1 MTVNQ
6 RASTTLEYFQKRP
19 LAVLNCSSQK
29 ELKMEVFGWL
39 TSNLTEMDLP
49 IIMARCAKL
58 IFYPRRH
65 KAVIVVKGLVLNYS
79 YLKMASL
86 RFIVVLIKAN
96 QLQIYQQHI
105 KVEKKQSDCNV
116 VYFKQNVPSLIH
128 SPIRHT
134 IMTTH
139 RWITLRI
146 GPGPMEKGGLVWWIT
161 FLSHQRGWI
170 FGCDVNRKKLLHAH
184 GMVSYCKQQ

>member
-1 MTVNQ
+1 M
-6 RASTTLEYFQKRP
+6 A
-19 LAVLNCSSQK
+19 
-29 ELKMEVFGWL
+29 VFGWL

-58 IFYPRRH
+58 IFYPRRL

-105 KVEKKQSDCNV
+105 KVENSKV
-116 VYFKQNVPSLIH
+116 TV
-128 SPIRHT
+128 
-134 IMTTH
+134 M
-139 RWITLRI
+139 
-146 GPGPMEKGGLVWWIT
+146 
-161 FLSHQRGWI
+161 
-170 FGCDVNRKKLLHAH
+170 
-184 GMVSYCKQQ
+184 

>member
-1 MTVNQ
+1 MDDSEPK
-6 RASTTLEYFQKRP
+6 RAASTTLEYFQKRS

-29 ELKMEVFGWL
+29 ELKMAVFGWL

-58 IFYPRRH
+58 IFYPRRL

-105 KVEKKQSDCNV
+105 KVEKSKV
-116 VYFKQNVPSLIH
+116 TV
-128 SPIRHT
+128 
-134 IMTTH
+134 M
-139 RWITLRI
+139 
-146 GPGPMEKGGLVWWIT
+146 
-161 FLSHQRGWI
+161 
-170 FGCDVNRKKLLHAH
+170 
-184 GMVSYCKQQ
+184 